1 MGGRMRKVILIVAL
15 VLVIFIAIGGLWFW
29 NEMQK
34 PLYEPGMV
42 RAGTNL
48 RAPLA
53 PPAQS
58 GNNAFWTVES
68 GIQLYHF
75 ADGTGT
81 NVLVVHG
88 GPGFPISQPL
98 AGLKPLTSSYR
109 FNYYDQRG
117 CGQSSRPIDQFA
129 SS

>member
-1 MGGRMRKVILIVAL
+1 MKKVILLLAAVLL
-15 VLVIFIAIGGLWFW
+15 VVVISGGFWFW

-58 GNNAFWTVES
+58 GNKDFWNVEPD
-68 GIQLYHF
+68 IQLYHF

-88 GPGFPISQPL
+88 GPGIPISQPL
-98 AGLKPLTSSYR
+98 AGFKPLTTAYR

-117 CGQSSRPIDQFA
+117 CGQSTRPLDKFA
-129 SS
+129 SSN